1 MVSDRTADV
10 VIAGAGPVGLMLAVE
25 LLSAKADVVL
35 VERLLDID
43 RRLRAPGLTGRS
55 IEALDRRGLLSPLM
69 DAVAEVEPAY
79 QAKRGPSGKAPDILA
94 LRAGLLEEI
103 LRARV
108 LELGGE
114 LHYGVEV
121 TAIVPGESEVA
132 VKTKKS
138 VEPSGATAPGT
149 SCDFTAA
156 YVVGCDG
163 GRSTVRKAAGIR
175 FPGGGVQL
183 VGYQAV
189 VEVEPHGALERTWQR
204 TPNGICAYALGP
216 SRVVS
221 VEFGREPMD
230 RQTRTTLDE
239 VEASL
244 YRTSGKDVKLV
255 NPVSL
260 TRFTGSCRLAE
271 SYRRGR
277 VLLAGDAAHIHP
289 PFGGQGLNL
298 GLQDAVNLGWKLA
311 AEVRGQAP
319 NGLLSTYETERR
331 PVAARVLRNAEA
343 ATRLLDPSPHND
355 APHGFFFT
363 ELMRDPAVKK
373 RMHDVFATRQ
383 IKYDIG
389 PPDAHDLM
397 GRAVSDVSL
406 FGPLPRR
413 LSQLMRHGKPILLS
427 CSSVM
432 DLGELT
438 ADYREAVATAVL
450 REPLDGMVS
459 ALIRPDGYVAW
470 CAADRAE
477 MEGDGLRVALEQW
490 VPRPH

>member
-25 LLSAKADVVL
+25 LLSAKVDVVL
-35 VERLLDID
+35 IERLLDID

-55 IEALDRRGLLSPLM
+55 IEALDRRGLLNPLM
-69 DAVAEVEPAY
+69 NAVAEVEPAY
-79 QAKRGPSGKAPDILA
+79 QAERGPSGEAPDVLA
-94 LRAGLLEEI
+94 LRAGLLEEV

-121 TAIVPGESEVA
+121 TAIVSGEREVA
-132 VKTKKS
+132 VKAKKS
-138 VEPSGATAPGT
+138 VELSGAEIPKTPY
-149 SCDFTAA
+149 DFTAA

-163 GRSTVRKAAGIR
+163 GRSTVRRAAGIR
-175 FPGGGVQL
+175 FPGDGVQL

-189 VEVEPHGALERTWQR
+189 VDVEPHGALERIWQR
-204 TPNGICAYALGP
+204 TPSGICAYALGP

-221 VEFGREPMD
+221 VEFGRELAD
-230 RQTRTTLDE
+230 RQATATLDE
-239 VEASL
+239 VEASVC
-244 YRTSGKDVKLV
+244 RTSRKDVKLV

-311 AEVRGQAP
+311 AEVRGRAP
-319 NGLLSTYETERR
+319 QGLLSTYETERR

-343 ATRLLDPSPHND
+343 ATRLLDPSPSND
-355 APHGFFFT
+355 APHEFFFA
-363 ELMRDPAVKK
+363 ELMRDPVVKK
-373 RMHDVFATRQ
+373 RMHDVFAMRH
-383 IKYDIG
+383 IKYDVG
-389 PPDAHDLM
+389 PSDAHDLM
-397 GRAVSDVSL
+397 GRAVPDVSL
-406 FGPLPRR
+406 STPSPRR
-413 LSQLMRHGKPILLS
+413 LSQLMRHGKPTLLN
-427 CSSVM
+427 CTSVM
-432 DLGELT
+432 DLGEPT
-438 ADYREAVATAVL
+438 GDYREAVATAVL
-450 REPLDGMVS
+450 QEPLDGMVS

-470 CAADRAE
+470 CAANRAE
-477 MEGDGLRVALEQW
+477 MEGDGLRMALEQW

>member
-10 VIAGAGPVGLMLAVE
+10 VIVGAGPVGLMLAVE
-25 LLSAKADVVL
+25 LLSAKVDVIL
-35 VERLLDID
+35 VERHLDID

-55 IEALDRRGLLSPLM
+55 VEALDRRGLLTPLM
-69 DAVAEVEPAY
+69 EAVVDIEPAF
-79 QAKRGPSGKAPDILA
+79 QAKRGPSGEAPEMFA
-94 LRAGLLEEI
+94 LRAGLLEEV

-108 LELGGE
+108 LELGGK

-121 TAIVPGESEVA
+121 TAIVSGEREV
-132 VKTKKS
+132 S
-138 VEPSGATAPGT
+138 VNTRNSVASSDTTISGTPY
-149 SCDFTAA
+149 DFTAA

-163 GRSTVRKAAGIR
+163 GRSTVRKAAGIQ
-175 FPGGGVQL
+175 FPGNGVQL

-189 VEVEPHGALERTWQR
+189 VEVEPHGVLERTWQR
-204 TPNGICAYALGP
+204 TSNGICAYALGP

-221 VEFGREPMD
+221 VEFGRELAD
-230 RQTRTTLDE
+230 RQAAVTLDE

-260 TRFTGSCRLAE
+260 TRFTGSCRLAN

-277 VLLAGDAAHIHP
+277 VFLAGDAAHIHP

-311 AEVRGQAP
+311 AEVRGRSP

-343 ATRLLDPSPHND
+343 ATRLLDPSPCND
-355 APHGFFFT
+355 APYGFLFT

-373 RMHDVFATRQ
+373 RMHDVFAMRQ
-383 IKYDIG
+383 IKYDVG
-389 PPDAHDLM
+389 PPDAHDLV

-406 FGPLPRR
+406 SGPFPGR

-427 CSSVM
+427 CSSVA
-432 DLGELT
+432 DLRMLT
-438 ADYREAVATAVL
+438 PEYREAVATAVL
-450 REPLDGMVS
+450 QEPLDGMVS
-459 ALIRPDGYVAW
+459 VLIRPDGYVAW
-470 CAADRAE
+470 CAANRVE
-477 MEGDGLRVALEQW
+477 MEGDGLRAALEQW